1 MQGQEINVYVIEL
14 EQPWENWFG
23 TWKNFQTIN
32 KVSGFYVEN
41 NKGDLVVVDERNV
54 FEMDSNLPILEY
66 IHKEANKEV
75 FKPTFPLAADHRIPY
90 TNAPIN
96 KATKKTKPE
105 LNGIPNPLTNIRSM
119 AKPILGSPV
128 ITPVLTTA
136 NATIPPIKAIKP
148 FLNVI
153 FFDFL

>member
-75 FKPTFPLAADHRIPY
+75 FIKFGLTEEEADDFQSLLDKMIIP
-90 TNAPIN
+90 
-96 KATKKTKPE
+96 KDSLDHFE
-105 LNGIPNPLTNIRSM
+105 EEMSENISFEGGMFTDEALVGLLLR
-119 AKPILGSPV
+119 
-128 ITPVLTTA
+128 
-136 NATIPPIKAIKP
+136 
-148 FLNVI
+148 
-153 FFDFL
+153 